1 MSLLFSPDYLSPSY
15 LSPMAYSPVSQI
27 KVTPYSTQITTANV
41 FTPYQFNPYTVQ
53 VDTGLNSSWIIQKET
68 ADYLRLRVLDKWFY
82 SDELCHL
89 LKYLKITNGKVEPI
103 SNQTDYKDNKICSD
117 SVEDVEK
124 KTDYIEENML
134 GLKEMKKLLQRII
147 EELDYQ
153 WTDLIPKEKLV
164 VEVVERHLRK
174 QLQERIGTK

>member
-1 MSLLFSPDYLSPSY
+1 MSLLFSPNYLSPMDNY

-41 FTPYQFNPYTVQ
+41 FTPYPYNVR
-53 VDTGLNSSWIIQKET
+53 VDTGLNSSWIVQKDT
-68 ADYLRLRVLDKWFY
+68 AEWLWYRILDKWFY

-103 SNQTDYKDNKICSD
+103 ASQSDYKNNKICSD
-117 SVEDVEK
+117 SLEDVEK

-134 GLKEMKKLLQRII
+134 GLKDMKKLLQRII
-147 EELDYQ
+147 AELDYQ